1 MEILI
6 VLGILI
12 ILIVIKNNKSSDD
25 MPGIAKA
32 YEDLQ
37 SLPTM
42 EKNIAETYID
52 DLIEIVHSNI
62 KYLPQ
67 EVLKIEYT
75 KKAYGIE
82 IDEITISNNVTLDN
96 KIKNKNQEVIDNIAI
111 TSKENIV
118 KSLNLSQTAK
128 GYYSYRDSSIAKI
141 DLNGKLSLV
150 YITLLE
156 KYQKM

>member
-1 MEILI
+1 MIIDSQCEIWANIEELNMEILI
-6 VLGILI
+6 VVGILI

-25 MPGIAKA
+25 MPRIAKA

-37 SLPTM
+37 GLPVI

-75 KKAYGIE
+75 KKAINAFLWYY
-82 IDEITISNNVTLDN
+82 VTEN
-96 KIKNKNQEVIDNIAI
+96 FFKKII
-111 TSKENIV
+111 
-118 KSLNLSQTAK
+118 
-128 GYYSYRDSSIAKI
+128 
-141 DLNGKLSLV
+141 
-150 YITLLE
+150 
-156 KYQKM
+156 

>member
-75 KKAYGIE
+75 KKAINAFYGIMLQK
-82 IDEITISNNVTLDN
+82 ISLK
-96 KIKNKNQEVIDNIAI
+96 KII
-111 TSKENIV
+111 
-118 KSLNLSQTAK
+118 
-128 GYYSYRDSSIAKI
+128 
-141 DLNGKLSLV
+141 
-150 YITLLE
+150 
-156 KYQKM
+156 